1 MWELRKEDSFETQQS
16 WLVSPCPNWSMEKW
30 MSVILKVGIYSWEN
44 TSEDTPD
51 ILPIISGLLCLYFY
65 IFDFI
70 LYVAARMFL
79 KNTNLLILLSCLKF
93 FGGFHSAFKTLNLYF
108 LFTPFLLSEMSSSL
122 FSIFL
127 NFYCSPGSS
136 LSSSLVKFS
145 LTISTHRCHSLFWA
159 PAKESLVDL
168 LGEMTKV

>member
-1 MWELRKEDSFETQQS
+1 MLNSYFLSLIVNLNVHTCRFLVYLCKRIFHFVFKFRNLLFLNKDIFKVIILWELRKEDSFEIQQS

-30 MSVILKVGIYSWEN
+30 MSVILRVGIYSWEN

-93 FGGFHSAFKTLNLYF
+93 FGGFHSAFKTL
-108 LFTPFLLSEMSSSL
+108 
-122 FSIFL
+122 
-127 NFYCSPGSS
+127 
-136 LSSSLVKFS
+136 
-145 LTISTHRCHSLFWA
+145 
-159 PAKESLVDL
+159 
-168 LGEMTKV
+168 